1 MVWLAVGPI
10 AIARRHIESVISGG
24 GFAPGD
30 KLPTEREL
38 AANAGVSRAVI
49 RSALDELAQSGS
61 VVRHVGRGTFLAPQ
75 ISASD
80 GTPTS
85 SAGFPSPAEI
95 MTSRLVLEPE
105 ILPVTVSAATQQD
118 IDEMHRCLR
127 GGDSASASE
136 EFERWDTLLHHSFA
150 LATHNAVLINLSRL
164 LIDSRNQPVW
174 GGLKRRSF
182 SPERRQCYCDEHRA
196 IVAAIEDRDPDAA
209 REAMRVHLRHV
220 RKTLLGEHN

>member
-1 MVWLAVGPI
+1 MTLAVGPV
-10 AIARRHIESVISGG
+10 ATARRHLESVIGDG

-38 AANAGVSRAVI
+38 AASAGVSRAVI
-49 RSALDELAQSGS
+49 RTALDELADSGV
-61 VVRHVGRGTFLAPQ
+61 VVRYVGRGTFLAPQ
-75 ISASD
+75 AIPESSTSAS
-80 GTPTS
+80 
-85 SAGFPSPAEI
+85 FPSPAEI

-127 GGDSASASE
+127 GGDAARASE
-136 EFERWDTLLHHSFA
+136 DFERWDTLLHHSFA
-150 LATHNAVLINLSRL
+150 LATHNAVLISLSQL

-174 GGLKRRSF
+174 GGLKRRTF
-182 SPERRQCYCDEHRA
+182 SAERRQCYCDEHKA
-196 IVAAIEDRDPDAA
+196 IVSAIEDRDPDAA

-220 RKTLLGEHN
+220 RTTLLGDHA

>member
-1 MVWLAVGPI
+1 MTLAVGPV
-10 AIARRHIESVISGG
+10 AVARRHIEVVISEG

-38 AANAGVSRAVI
+38 AASAGVSRAVI
-49 RSALDELAQSGS
+49 RTALDELAEHGV
-61 VVRHVGRGTFLAPQ
+61 VVRYVGRGTFLAPQ
-75 ISASD
+75 TVPEPAA
-80 GTPTS
+80 G
-85 SAGFPSPAEI
+85 AGFPSPAEI

-127 GGDSASASE
+127 GGDAAQVSE
-136 EFERWDTLLHHSFA
+136 DFEHWDTLLHHSFA
-150 LATHNAVLINLSRL
+150 LATHNAVLINLSQL
-164 LIDSRNQPVW
+164 LIDSRNQPIW

-182 SPERRQCYCDEHRA
+182 SPERRQCYCDEHKA

-209 REAMRVHLRHV
+209 REAMRIHLRHV
-220 RKTLLGEHN
+220 RTTLLGDHT